1 MPNKTVNTKNI
12 YGNYVDCITTSLET
26 QEHADS
32 GGEEEI
38 KMVVKKIEQR
48 KSMST
53 IGECKLYCT
62 IKLILKPIQK

>member
-1 MPNKTVNTKNI
+1 M
-12 YGNYVDCITTSLET
+12 ET